1 LPCKPYRTT
10 GCNYFALSLSSPLA
24 SAKTCYAPAAAQAII
39 VLPAFARSLPA
50 DGREGINK
58 IVKAKSV
65 RVKKQELR
73 KKTIKYKSCYN
84 LQNKSALARQKSGPG
99 SMACGGKHFFV
110 LMFGYFASKVK

>member
-1 LPCKPYRTT
+1 LPHGWRSIPSLS
-10 GCNYFALSLSSPLA
+10 FALQTVQNHGLQLFCPVSSSPLA

-50 DGREGINK
+50 DGREGRNK

-73 KKTIKYKSCYN
+73 KRTIKYK
-84 LQNKSALARQKSGPG
+84 A
-99 SMACGGKHFFV
+99 V
-110 LMFGYFASKVK
+110 ITSKTKVR